1 MVQSTLISFDI
12 ENLDFTFYC
21 DIEVFTGKNL
31 MVRTSQFFS
40 QMKIGISQYVC
51 IFFGNFRSSKFL
63 TWEGYASPPP
73 RNFNIF
79 APKITF

>member
-1 MVQSTLISFDI
+1 MIQCAWISLVI

-31 MVRTSQFFS
+31 MVRISQFFS

-51 IFFGNFRSSKFL
+51 KFFGNFRSSKFF

-73 RNFNIF
+73 
-79 APKITF
+79 

>member
-1 MVQSTLISFDI
+1 MIQCAWISLVI

-31 MVRTSQFFS
+31 MVRISQFFS
-40 QMKIGISQYVC
+40 QMKIGILQYVC
-51 IFFGNFRSSKFL
+51 IFFGNFRSSKFF

-73 RNFNIF
+73 
-79 APKITF
+79 

>member
-1 MVQSTLISFDI
+1 MIQCAWISLVI

-31 MVRTSQFFS
+31 MVRTSKFFS

-51 IFFGNFRSSKFL
+51 IFFGNFKSSTFL
-63 TWEGYASPPP
+63 TLEGYASPPP
-73 RNFNIF
+73 
-79 APKITF
+79 